1 MSTLPLSLTLQK
13 KGDEL
18 VITTKLGIMKYK
30 DFLTLLEEGAKVE
43 VTYEPVHGDASYA
56 QLSKLHK
63 CIRIIATET
72 GHNFDEIKEIVKVK
86 SGLYTHVDRLKSFGE
101 LSKEEIS
108 KVIQTVI
115 EMGTDLG
122 INLGG

>member
-1 MSTLPLSLTLQK
+1 MSMPLSITLQK

-18 VITTKLGIMKYK
+18 VITTKLGTMKYEE
-30 DFLTLLEEGAKVE
+30 FLNKLSEGDKVE
-43 VTYEPVHGDASYA
+43 VTYEIAHGDASYA

-63 CIRIIATET
+63 CIRIIAGET
-72 GHNFDEIKEIVKVK
+72 GHNFEEIKEIVKVK
-86 SGLYTHVDRLKSFGE
+86 AGLYTHVDRLKSFGE

-115 EMGTDLG
+115 ELGASMGIMLD
-122 INLGG
+122 